1 LERARRHTMAYD
13 TLIKEAEDLSEDNM
27 QEVID
32 FILFL
37 KAKSTDKKVKK
48 KRKLGVFKKEGFYM
62 AEDFDE
68 TPECF
73 KEYV

>member
-1 LERARRHTMAYD
+1 MAYD

-48 KRKLGVFKKEGFYM
+48 KKEIHILNQEASKKIE
-62 AEDFDE
+62 
-68 TPECF
+68 
-73 KEYV
+73 